1 MIWSFSF
8 EFWCLY
14 IRYYLVFVDSLLYCF
29 TVLFT
34 VLFAV
39 FNCINCILH
48 CIHCI
53 IPTTPQLAA
62 SLLTY
67 SQPASH
73 PTPARPPNRQIKYFL
88 PDPVAND
95 VKYQASV
102 QPFLV
107 LGLLTTGLAIGHHNA
122 ALDVLVQ

>member
-1 MIWSFSF
+1 
-8 EFWCLY
+8 
-14 IRYYLVFVDSLLYCF
+14 VSLH
-29 TVLFT
+29 
-34 VLFAV
+34 
-39 FNCINCILH
+39 CILH

-53 IPTTPQLAA
+53 NCIQLYH
-62 SLLTY
+62 SLY
-67 SQPASH
+67 SLNSSLYQLYSLYYSNPPPLNS
-73 PTPARPPNRQIKYFL
+73 PPPNSPIPNSPPSPTHPPSLQQIKYFL

-95 VKYQASV
+95 VKYQASA